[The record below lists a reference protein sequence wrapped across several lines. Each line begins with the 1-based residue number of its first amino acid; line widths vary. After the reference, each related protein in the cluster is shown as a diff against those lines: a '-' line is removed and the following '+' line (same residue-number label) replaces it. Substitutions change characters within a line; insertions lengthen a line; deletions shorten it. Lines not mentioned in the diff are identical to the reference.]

1 MAELRS
7 NTKTF
12 DRELIEGPILKAFWR
27 LAWPTILQNMIGG
40 LQGIIDH
47 VMVGR
52 LVGYNGNA
60 AIGVSWQ
67 IFLVVVVFISSVFS
81 GMGVLVARFAGAGEP
96 DKVNRVVYQAF
107 LTAVV
112 ISCLILAPLGYIFT
126 PQLLSLVH
134 AQPAVIAEALPYLRL
149 MFVCSIGMLLFFMLG
164 GALRSAGDAKTPLR
178 LGIVMTVLNLIF
190 NVTLIPVFGTA
201 GAAMGTVFAA
211 AIASALGIYLLFSQ
225 RLTVQFSRKMNWR
238 PDWGIITSLFRFGL
252 PTGFQGVAMNLAG
265 VMMLRFIGSL
275 PESAEAQAA
284 YAVGY
289 TELFSLITWTSV
301 GLMGATAALT
311 GQNLGAGKI
320 ARARLA
326 AHTASRLGLTLAL
339 TIGALFVFV
348 PRQLLALF
356 GMTDPI
362 VVDLGV
368 QLLHYLSISG
378 LFITVALAYTGGLQ
392 GTGDTRSPLYITLI
406 SQIAIPL
413 GFCGFLQM
421 TRDLQA
427 HDIWLA
433 IVMGHALRS
442 VLSFLRFQQGKWAHI
457 KVEIEPAKA

>member
-1 MAELRS
+1 MAEPRS

-12 DRELIEGPILKAFWR
+12 DRELIEAPILKAFWR
-27 LAWPTILQNMIGG
+27 LAWPTVLQNMIGG

-47 VMVGR
+47 VMVGQFI
-52 LVGYNGNA
+52 GYTANA

-67 IFLVVVVFISSVFS
+67 IFLVVIVFTSSVFS
-81 GMGVLVARFAGAGEP
+81 GMGVLVARFAGAGQP

-112 ISCLILAPLGYIFT
+112 ISCLILAPLGYIFA
-126 PQLLSLVH
+126 PQLLNLVH
-134 AQPAVIAEALPYLRL
+134 AQPAVKAEALPYLRL
-149 MFVCSIGMLLFFMLG
+149 MFVFSLGKMLFFMLG
-164 GALRSAGDAKTPLR
+164 GAMRAAGDAKTPLR

-190 NVTLIPVFGTA
+190 NILLIPVFGTA

-211 AIASALGIYLLFSQ
+211 GIAAALGVYLLFSQ
-225 RLTVQFSRKMNWR
+225 RLVVQFSRKMNWR
-238 PDWGIITSLFRFGL
+238 PDWRIITSLFRFGL

-320 ARARLA
+320 ERARLA
-326 AHTASRLGLTLAL
+326 AHTASRLGLTLAAV
-339 TIGALFVFV
+339 IGALFIFI
-348 PRQLLALF
+348 PQQLLALF
-356 GMTDPI
+356 GMTEPI

-378 LFITVALAYTGGLQ
+378 LFITVALSYTGGLQ

-421 TRDLQA
+421 MRNLQA

-433 IVMGHALRS
+433 IVMGHALRAA
-442 VLSFLRFQQGKWAHI
+442 LSFLRFQQGKWANI
-457 KVEIEPAKA
+457 KVEIEPARA

>member
-1 MAELRS
+1 MAEPRS

-27 LAWPTILQNMIGG
+27 LAWPTVLQNMIGG

-47 VMVGR
+47 VMVGQFI
-52 LVGYNGNA
+52 GYTANA

-67 IFLVVVVFISSVFS
+67 IFLVVIVFTSSVFS
-81 GMGVLVARFAGAGEP
+81 GMGVLVARFAGAGQP

-112 ISCLILAPLGYIFT
+112 ISCLILAPLGYIFA
-126 PQLLSLVH
+126 PQLLNLVH
-134 AQPAVIAEALPYLRL
+134 AQPAVKAEALPYLRL
-149 MFVCSIGMLLFFMLG
+149 MFVFSLGKMLFFMLG
-164 GALRSAGDAKTPLR
+164 GAMRAAGDAKTPLR

-190 NVTLIPVFGTA
+190 NMILIPVFGTA
-201 GAAMGTVFAA
+201 GAAIGTVFAA
-211 AIASALGIYLLFSQ
+211 GIAAALGVYLLFSQ
-225 RLTVQFSRKMNWR
+225 RLVVQFSRKMNWR
-238 PDWGIITSLFRFGL
+238 PDWSIITSLFRFGL

-320 ARARLA
+320 ERARLA
-326 AHTASRLGLTLAL
+326 AHTASRLGLTLAAV
-339 TIGALFVFV
+339 IGALFIFI
-348 PRQLLALF
+348 PQQLLALF

-378 LFITVALAYTGGLQ
+378 LFITVALSYTGGLQ

-406 SQIAIPL
+406 SQIAIPI

-421 TRDLQA
+421 TRNLQA

-433 IVMGHALRS
+433 IVMGHALRA
-442 VLSFLRFQQGKWAHI
+442 VLSFLRFQQGKWSNI
-457 KVEIEPAKA
+457 KVEIEPARA